1 MPDSRYARP
10 PRRDRLIVWAFVLVL
25 VVFGGLLARHFLI
38 VPAAPPPAAEAKRQL
53 RTITLYFAAPDGAG
67 LVAEGRE
74 IADCL
79 VEEDCLRA
87 TVQALL
93 DGPVGD
99 LAPVFP
105 PQATLRGVTVAGSEL
120 QVDFDQVLVDGH
132 PGGSLGEMLTVYALA
147 DTVAVNFPHL
157 RQIRILI
164 EGAAVETLKG
174 HVDLRQPVSPDFQ
187 WVLKTPAGAPAAMP
201 PGSPK

>member
-10 PRRDRLIVWAFVLVL
+10 PRRDRLVIWAFLLIL

-38 VPAAPPPAAEAKRQL
+38 VPAAPPPPTETKRQL

-74 IADCL
+74 IEDCL
-79 VEEDCLRA
+79 VEEDCLKA

-93 DGPVGD
+93 AGPIGD

-105 PQATLRGVTVAGSEL
+105 PQAILRGVSVAGSEL
-120 QVDFDQVLVDGH
+120 QIDFDRALIDGH
-132 PGGSLGEMLTVYALA
+132 PGGSLGELLTVYALA

-157 RQIRILI
+157 RQFRILI
-164 EGAAVETLKG
+164 DGAAVETLKG
-174 HVDLRQPVSPDFQ
+174 HIDLRQPVSPDFQ
-187 WVLKTPAGAPAAMP
+187 WVLPPASPAAAMP
-201 PGSPK
+201 PRGAR